1 MEQIIKKIR
10 ESFDKADV
18 LAWKRR
24 EKKLKDIIDN
34 KLKPL
39 EDKILEIQLQ
49 KQPFFDEIHEIRK
62 EMTESCIHPDD
73 QLVELNNSIILCKFC
88 DKKLKIYE

>member
-1 MEQIIKKIR
+1 MEEIIKKIR
-10 ESFDKADV
+10 ASFDKADV

-39 EDKILEIQLQ
+39 EDQILEIQLQ

-62 EMTESCIHPDD
+62 EMTETCIHPDD
-73 QLVELNNSIILCKFC
+73 QLVQLDDGVILCKFC
-88 DKKLKIYE
+88 NKKLKLYE

>member
-1 MEQIIKKIR
+1 MEEIIKKIR
-10 ESFDKADV
+10 ASFDKADV

-24 EKKLKDIIDN
+24 EKKLKDVIDN

-39 EDKILEIQLQ
+39 EEKMLEIQLA

-62 EMTESCIHPDD
+62 EMMETCIHPDD
-73 QLVELNNSIILCKFC
+73 QLVELENSIILCKFC
-88 DKKLKIYE
+88 NKKLKLYE